1 MVSNTN
7 KHHNS
12 ILKNIVL
19 PEKLSNNTLV
29 IQDCKN
35 DICPEPSKKKIGQG
49 SYTGDTAKERII
61 QGKSKHFNIYT
72 CDKFK
77 SGKCCGCYS
86 ESEV

>member
-1 MVSNTN
+1 MISNTKQRN
-7 KHHNS
+7 P
-12 ILKNIVL
+12 ILKNVTFSKNL
-19 PEKLSNNTLV
+19 NNVLV
-29 IQDCKN
+29 IQDCRN

-49 SYTGDTAKERII
+49 SYAGDTAKERII

-77 SGKCCGCYS
+77 TGKCNGCYL

>member
-1 MVSNTN
+1 MILNAN
-7 KHHNS
+7 KRHNS

-19 PEKLSNNTLV
+19 SEKLPNNTLV
-29 IQDCKN
+29 IQGCKN

-49 SYTGDTAKERII
+49 SYAGDTAKERII

-77 SGKCCGCYS
+77 TGKCNGCYL

>member
-1 MVSNTN
+1 MVPNTS

-19 PEKLSNNTLV
+19 PEKLSNNILV
-29 IQDCKN
+29 IQHCKN
-35 DICPEPSKKKIGQG
+35 DVCPEPSKKKIGQG
-49 SYTGDTAKERII
+49 SYSGDTAKERIM

-77 SGKCCGCYS
+77 SGKCNGCCP
-86 ESEV
+86 ER